1 MIRAIIQSVYEGVI
15 KRFSA
20 SGHSD
25 EIFTNR
31 EYFQH
36 YGFTSRPLSGAEA
49 IINKEGNHIIMIAS
63 DDRRY
68 RLAIEAGEVCLYT
81 DEGDHIRF
89 KRGKEIYIKS
99 GNKLKADIEN
109 DVEVNT
115 KRLNANA
122 SESAT
127 IATALLIANAST
139 SVTVTTPKC
148 QINSQEINFSGDRA
162 GLRRF
167 IDDRFRELFNTHV
180 HSGVLTGGNNTGAP
194 TTTLELVSHATD
206 TVRGV

>member
-20 SGHSD
+20 SGRSD

-36 YGFTSRPLSGAEA
+36 YGFTSRPLNGAEA
-49 IINKEGNHIIMIAS
+49 IIIKEGNHIIMIAS

-68 RLAIEAGEVCLYT
+68 RIAIENGEVCLYT
-81 DEGDHIRF
+81 DEGDFIHF

-109 DVEVNT
+109 DVEINT
-115 KRLNANA
+115 KRINVTAT
-122 SESAT
+122 ESAD
-127 IATALLIANAST
+127 INTALLTAHATESAMLKSPVVTLKANAITMETYSGQT
-139 SVTVTTPKC
+139 PLATLKGNMRLEGNIEIIGHVIVTGN
-148 QINSQEINFSGDRA
+148 IDASGTI
-162 GLRRF
+162 
-167 IDDRFRELFNTHV
+167 IDVSGNTNH
-180 HSGVLTGGNNTGAP
+180 
-194 TTTLELVSHATD
+194 HAH
-206 TVRGV
+206 